1 MGGSSGGMAPS
12 QGGGGIISS
21 LTGSR
26 PSSSTQPVPSSST
39 AGSGSGQWGAPGTAN
54 NTNGGGLGGVASSNA
69 NSLSYGSLKN
79 RFLSGSTKNT
89 APAPA
94 ATSGAGAAPASSAA
108 NSGKSKLF
116 SLAR

>member
-1 MGGSSGGMAPS
+1 MPSS
-12 QGGGGIISS
+12 GGGIISS

-26 PSSSTQPVPSSST
+26 PTSSTQPVPSSST
-39 AGSGSGQWGAPGTAN
+39 AGSGSGQWGAPSSN
-54 NTNGGGLGGVASSNA
+54 NVNGGGNGLGGVPASNS

-79 RFLSGSTKNT
+79 RFLSGTTKNT
-89 APAPA
+89 TPTASA
-94 ATSGAGAAPASSAA
+94 AGTNGAAASSSGT

>member
-1 MGGSSGGMAPS
+1 M
-12 QGGGGIISS
+12 SS

-39 AGSGSGQWGAPGTAN
+39 AGSGSGQWGAPSSGN
-54 NTNGGGLGGVASSNA
+54 PGSNGGGMGVPSSNT

-79 RFLSGSTKNT
+79 RFLSGTTKT
-89 APAPA
+89 ATPTA
-94 ATSGAGAAPASSAA
+94 AASGTNGAAAPSAAA